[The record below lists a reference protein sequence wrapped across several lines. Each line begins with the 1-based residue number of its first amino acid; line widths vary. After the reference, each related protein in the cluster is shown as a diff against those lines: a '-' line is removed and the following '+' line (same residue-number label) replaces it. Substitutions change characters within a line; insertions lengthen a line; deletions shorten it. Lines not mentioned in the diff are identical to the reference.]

1 MSLSKV
7 ALPISEIDISCFA
20 HATED
25 EIKVLSSLKHILP
38 QEHVDSVNFIKTTAK
53 GHHGNPIV
61 VFETK
66 IKDKNMVK
74 AVVETMASGL
84 SPLDKETLLNAV
96 DRHVEKGSF
105 YLRLDKQAAFEGE
118 FRLALADP
126 IRVRFRFKKS
136 RFEDV
141 VEICREI
148 GMLPR

>member
-1 MSLSKV
+1 LSKV
-7 ALPISEIDISCFA
+7 SLPISEVDVSCFA

-25 EIKVLSSLKHILP
+25 ENKVLTALKHIFP
-38 QEHVDSVNFIKTTAK
+38 QEYVDSIIFTKTTAK

-66 IKDKNMVK
+66 IKDKIIVK
-74 AVVETMASGL
+74 AVVETLASGL

-118 FRLALADP
+118 FTLALADP
-126 IRVRFRFKKS
+126 IRVRLRFKKS

-141 VEICREI
+141 VEIGREI

>member
-1 MSLSKV
+1 MSKV
-7 ALPISEIDISCFA
+7 ALPISEVDISCLA

-25 EIKVLSSLKHILP
+25 EYKVLTALKHILP
-38 QEHVDSVNFIKTTAK
+38 QEYVDGVNFAKTTAK

-66 IKDKNMVK
+66 IKDKSMVK
-74 AVVETMASGL
+74 AVVETLASNL
-84 SPLDKETLLNAV
+84 RPLDKETLLDAV

-118 FRLALADP
+118 FKLALADP
-126 IRVRFRFKKS
+126 IRVRLRFKKN

-141 VEICREI
+141 IEICRQI